1 MLIILLFY
9 IVYLI
14 GFVVYSILGVYHLW
28 RFGYIGD
35 LTKPVITAYIVVSSI
50 VILFSI
56 VIILTRQWPVSFNL
70 I

>member
-9 IVYLI
+9 FLFLVGFIVYS
-14 GFVVYSILGVYHLW
+14 VLGVYHLW

-35 LTKPVITAYIVVSSI
+35 LTKPVITAYIVISSI

-56 VIILTRQWPVSFNL
+56 VIILTRQWPMSFNL

>member
-1 MLIILLFY
+1 MLVLLLFY
-9 IVYLI
+9 IFYLI
-14 GFVVYSILGVYHLW
+14 AFIVYSALGVYHLW

-35 LTKPVITAYIVVSSI
+35 LTKPVITAYIVISAI

-56 VIILTRQWPVSFNL
+56 VIILTRQWPTSFNL